1 MRKSLEQVSKFGFL
15 ISKWLWLRRIHTKAS
30 LTALNKS
37 KWEKQVTEISESVYN
52 SIQYV

>member
-1 MRKSLEQVSKFGFL
+1 MAMAEKNPHK
-15 ISKWLWLRRIHTKAS
+15 S